1 MISCGVARRLI
12 PRSGPPQP
20 INAGRPSCRRTWTG
34 GCPASV
40 AGVQPVSPQEFE
52 ELVADALDT
61 LPPELAR
68 HFDNVVVVVEDENA
82 EDPQILGL
90 YDGVALTERV
100 HYSGALPDRIS
111 LYRIPLC
118 LLAEDLDHLVEEI
131 AVTVVHEFA
140 HHMGIDD
147 DRLHELGWD

>member
-1 MISCGVARRLI
+1 
-12 PRSGPPQP
+12 
-20 INAGRPSCRRTWTG
+20 
-34 GCPASV
+34 
-40 AGVQPVSPQEFE
+40 VQPVSPDEFE
-52 ELVADALDT
+52 GYVADALDS
-61 LPPELAR
+61 LPPELAK
-68 HFDNVVVVVEDENA
+68 HFDNVVVVVEDEDP
-82 EDPQILGL
+82 EDPDLLGL
-90 YDGVALTERV
+90 YDGVALTERH

-118 LLAEDLDHLVEEI
+118 LMSEDTDHLIEEI